1 MSTIERAPEIERHP
15 LGATY
20 RTSDGE
26 EWSGFVESVRL
37 NGVRPITLYEGKV
50 LDGWHRYLAARK
62 AYVECLSDTFTGSD
76 EEAAAYINAHNRH
89 IHTWQEIA
97 EARIRQKILIAERS
111 GTKAYE
117 DRRGVNLKSSNLEN
131 PNYSDVVTP
140 QAVGEFDQDVASELG
155 LSHEKASKARK
166 NVERIDEE
174 TAERIDRCMQASS
187 HQGGDLRREME
198 QRAQH
203 VQTGEMAPDEFLRIY
218 EEPDSQVATPAPR
231 QPDRPSPP
239 RKKTDKDRIKE
250 RDAHIERLQDAVSAM
265 EHQLIEKQTRI
276 EALEQNERILL
287 SQPKGT
293 AGIMDCYNEAASLRA
308 QKATLQSSVAE
319 WMTKYE
325 DKNRLVKSR
334 DKLLKQHGIDVHD
347 PDVWMQTAARNG
359 T

>member
-1 MSTIERAPEIERHP
+1 MPDDEYAE
-15 LGATY
+15 LAA
-20 RTSDGE
+20 D
-26 EWSGFVESVRL
+26 VKA
-37 NGVRPITLYEGKV
+37 NGVMEPITLYEGKI
-50 LDGWHRYLAARK
+50 LDGAHRYR
-62 AYVECLSDTFTGSD
+62 
-76 EEAAAYINAHNRH
+76 AAADCYAQCQATEYDGDDPAGFVISRNARRRH
-89 IHTWQEIA
+89 IAKLEIA
-97 EARIRQKILIAERS
+97 KAVAKCREWAPPGNPNLPNPAILAGLGDVDTEQGDI
-111 GTKAYE
+111 
-117 DRRGVNLKSSNLEN
+117 EN
-131 PNYSDVVTP
+131 P
-140 QAVGEFDQDVASELG
+140 VAHTYTTEELAKEAG
-155 LSHEKASKARK
+155 VSVRTMGRGKQEVAEKR
-166 NVERIDEE
+166 RIDEE

-187 HQGGDLRREME
+187 HQGDDHRREME

-231 QPDRPSPP
+231 QPTRPTPP
-239 RKKTDKDRIKE
+239 SKKTDKDRIKE

-334 DKLLKQHGIDVHD
+334 DKLLKKHGIDVHD

-359 T
+359 A